1 MYCSAAALVS
11 GRLEFSMADSY
22 ESKNTTAK

>member
-1 MYCSAAALVS
+1 MYCSADALVS
-11 GRLEFSMADSY
+11 GRLEFAIADSY